1 MFFPEHKKGACD
13 QGGMDVLFRRACH
26 GKGGG
31 SLTVESPGRRQ
42 GRQGE
47 GNQVPCDGHVV
58 GDIAKGHA
66 W

>member
-1 MFFPEHKKGACD
+1 MTKVEWMFSSAEHAT
-13 QGGMDVLFRRACH
+13 VR
-26 GKGGG
+26 GGG

-58 GDIAKGHA
+58 DDIAKGHA